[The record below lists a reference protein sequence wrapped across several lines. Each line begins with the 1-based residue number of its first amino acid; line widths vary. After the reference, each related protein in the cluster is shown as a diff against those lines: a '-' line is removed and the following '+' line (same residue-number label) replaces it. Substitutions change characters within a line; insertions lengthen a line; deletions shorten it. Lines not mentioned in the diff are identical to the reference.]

1 MSGYRN
7 LREVRLVPIVLI
19 FLNLFAVVIFYLKKA
34 GLNYNWLNVINET
47 DFINIGTFL
56 LLFVGSGIIT
66 DDFYK
71 MPVLVAFIISTVVA
85 LLSNRKE
92 SMNKKM
98 DVFCKGAGH
107 ADIISMCIIFLLAGA
122 FGTVTKTIGGVD
134 SIVNLSLSV
143 LPANLVV
150 VGLFL
155 IGCFISLSMGTSV
168 GTIAAI
174 APIGIGVAEATGIPV
189 ALVLGAVVGGAMFG
203 DNLSMISDTTIA
215 AVRTQGCELKDK
227 FKVNF
232 SIVLPAAIITVILI
246 AVKTSSYNVELNE
259 VYTYELVK
267 IVPYLVV
274 LIGALLGANVFAL
287 LSGGTIFASLV
298 GIYTGSFDLFGA
310 IESINAGMSGMFEL
324 AMISITIGGLV
335 ELIKLNGGID
345 FILYFISSR
354 IKSKKGAEVGI
365 AALASIVDLC
375 TANNTIAIV
384 MAGPLAKN
392 IADEFEIDPRRSASI
407 LDIFSACWQGI
418 IPYGAQLLTAAG
430 LVSISPV
437 DIIPYLYYP
446 GLMGIF
452 GMLAIVFGV
461 PKLKPSKKSKK
472 VA

>member
-1 MSGYRN
+1 MKNERKKG
-7 LREVRLVPIVLI
+7 
-19 FLNLFAVVIFYLKKA
+19 NLFALLPLAV
-34 GLNYNWLNVINET
+34 
-47 DFINIGTFL
+47 FL
-56 LLFVGSGIIT
+56 LLFVGSGVIT
-66 DDFYK
+66 GDFYK
-71 MPVLVAFIISTVVA
+71 MPVLVAFIISTAVA

-92 SMNKKM
+92 SMSKKI
-98 DVFCKGAGH
+98 DVFCKGAGNS
-107 ADIISMCIIFLLAGA
+107 DIISMCIIFLLAGA

-134 SIVNLSLSV
+134 SIVSLSLSV

-174 APIGIGVAEATGIPV
+174 APIGIGVAEVTGIPV
-189 ALVLGAVVGGAMFG
+189 ALILGAVVGGAMFG

-227 FKVNF
+227 FKVNLL
-232 SIVLPAAIITVILI
+232 IVLPAAIITVILI
-246 AVKTSSYNVELNE
+246 AVKTSNYNVELDE
-259 VYTYELVK
+259 VYTYELIK
-267 IVPYLVV
+267 IVPYILV
-274 LIGALLGANVFAL
+274 LIGALLGVNVFAL

-310 IESINAGMSGMFEL
+310 IEAINTGMSGMFEL

-354 IKSKKGAEVGI
+354 IKSKKGAEFGI

-392 IADEFEIDPRRSASI
+392 IADEFEIDPRKSASI

-430 LVSISPV
+430 LIAISPV

-452 GMLAIVFGV
+452 GMIAIVFGV
-461 PKLKPSKKSKK
+461 PKLKPIKKSEN

>member
-1 MSGYRN
+1 MKNERKKGN
-7 LREVRLVPIVLI
+7 LLALLPL
-19 FLNLFAVVIFYLKKA
+19 AV
-34 GLNYNWLNVINET
+34 
-47 DFINIGTFL
+47 FL

-452 GMLAIVFGV
+452 GMLTIVFGV

>member
-1 MSGYRN
+1 MKNERKKG
-7 LREVRLVPIVLI
+7 
-19 FLNLFAVVIFYLKKA
+19 NLFALLPLAV
-34 GLNYNWLNVINET
+34 
-47 DFINIGTFL
+47 FL
-56 LLFVGSGIIT
+56 LLFVGSGVIT
-66 DDFYK
+66 GDFYK
-71 MPVLVAFIISTVVA
+71 MPVLVAFIISTAVA

-92 SMNKKM
+92 SMSKKI
-98 DVFCKGAGH
+98 DVFCKGAGNS
-107 ADIISMCIIFLLAGA
+107 DIISMCIIFLLAGA

-227 FKVNF
+227 FKVNLL
-232 SIVLPAAIITVILI
+232 IVLPAAIITVILI
-246 AVKTSSYNVELNE
+246 AVRTSNYNVELDQ
-259 VYTYELVK
+259 VYTYELIK
-267 IVPYLVV
+267 IVPYVLV
-274 LIGALLGANVFAL
+274 LIGALLGVNVFAL

-310 IESINAGMSGMFEL
+310 IEAINIGMSGMFEL
-324 AMISITIGGLV
+324 SMISITIGGLV

-354 IKSKKGAEVGI
+354 IKSKKGAEFGI

-392 IADEFEIDPRRSASI
+392 IADEFEIDPRKSASI

-430 LVSISPV
+430 LIAISPV

-452 GMLAIVFGV
+452 GMIAIVLGV
-461 PKLKPSKKSKK
+461 PKLKPIKKSKN

>member
-1 MSGYRN
+1 MKNERKKGN
-7 LREVRLVPIVLI
+7 LLALLPL
-19 FLNLFAVVIFYLKKA
+19 AV
-34 GLNYNWLNVINET
+34 
-47 DFINIGTFL
+47 FL

-472 VA
+472 AA